1 MRSRLLDFVALA
13 LAYLRR
19 ADQRLGRVRSA
30 VFSVLFFQ
38 GPTRNVAARLAINAG
53 CRAGFIVGVFSRDDR
68 QKKGTL
74 RRKAGSVAC
83 LFVAC
88 LAQNIFLAETF
99 FIFSL
104 LGLFK
109 VFVATLGSMSGGLCA
124 QRVAPLAL
132 KLAVSWSLLRNCLA
146 AGCAGS
152 LVVSKDDARRS
163 LFDTARDRPS
173 LLEESKCLYGILR

>member
-1 MRSRLLDFVALA
+1 MFFFFKDQHETWLHAWLSTLAAELASLLACFRETID
-13 LAYLRR
+13 
-19 ADQRLGRVRSA
+19 
-30 VFSVLFFQ
+30 
-38 GPTRNVAARLAINAG
+38 
-53 CRAGFIVGVFSRDDR
+53 
-68 QKKGTL
+68 KKGTL
-74 RRKAGSVAC
+74 RRKAGSAAC

-173 LLEESKCLYGILR
+173 LLEESKCLYKILRGESPSPIFRSED